1 MKMYGGTHAGRFA
14 IDGRINLILP
24 DTLHVC
30 DVDSSNHPIE
40 AYPLLSVL
48 RFFALVESKPHCV
61 I

>member
-1 MKMYGGTHAGRFA
+1 MKIYEGTRAGRFP

-24 DTLHVC
+24 DTRHVC

-40 AYPLLSVL
+40 AYPLLSIL
-48 RFFALVESKPHCV
+48 GFASVKSKPHCL